1 MDKVNSA
8 RIDAI
13 SRDIALRDP
22 ELKRIFQQCL
32 KEIWE
37 NDFVSQPDGGVI
49 VSSTHKKIMTL
60 RESTA
65 LTLPLCLM
73 SREDAALQ
81 VMIHGVIDKQ
91 FQMILE
97 DPYANSFKVN
107 ETEPAVHERNF
118 TLDALLSPIQ
128 LIWSYWQST
137 EDDSIFDETALE
149 VFRTIFNIL
158 TVEQHHNE
166 FSEYQIETDE
176 KTEGKMLRTPAERQA
191 GVTGLIWSA
200 YRPGGEPCELNYH
213 IPSQM
218 SAVMTL
224 NYLVD
229 IFRDIYLDQDASE
242 DVILLQENIDKGI
255 QQYGIVDHPDLGQIY
270 AYETDGLGNYAFLD
284 EADFPNLLS
293 IPYLGY
299 VPVEDSVYQNTRR
312 FIFSKQNPN
321 FIQGKSVAGLGGYQQ
336 GKSYISPISIIMRGL
351 TTEDPLEIEQV
362 LDAIKESQN
371 GTYQIRGRI
380 DPDNPLKSTS
390 EKSDIAGALFLEL
403 TLMKLAGLY

>member
-1 MDKVNSA
+1 MDKVKSA
-8 RIDAI
+8 RIESI
-13 SRDIALRDP
+13 SREIALRDP

-37 NDFVSQPDGGVI
+37 NDFLSQPDGSVI
-49 VSSTHKKIMTL
+49 VSGADKKIMTL

-65 LTLPLCLM
+65 LTLPFCLM

-81 VMIHGVIDKQ
+81 VIIHGVIDKQ

-107 ETEPAVHERNF
+107 ETEPVVHERNF

-137 EDDSIFDETALE
+137 EDVSIFDETALE
-149 VFRTIFNIL
+149 VFRTIIDIL
-158 TVEQHHNE
+158 TMEQNHKE
-166 FSEYQIETDE
+166 FSEYEIESDE
-176 KTEGKMLRTPAERQA
+176 EAAGKMVRSSVERPA
-191 GVTGLIWSA
+191 GVTGMIWSA
-200 YRPGGEPCELNYH
+200 YRPGGERCELNYN

-229 IFRDIYLDQDASE
+229 IFRDIYLDQDTSE
-242 DVILLQENIDKGI
+242 DVMLLQENIDKGI
-255 QQYGIVDHPDLGQIY
+255 QQYGIVEHPDFGNIY
-270 AYETDGLGNYAFLD
+270 AYETDGLGNYVFLD

-299 VPVEDSVYQNTRR
+299 VPVEDSIYQNTRR
-312 FIFSKQNPN
+312 FIYSKHNSY
-321 FIQGKSVAGLGGYQQ
+321 FIQGKSVSGLGETQQ
-336 GKSYISPISIIMRGL
+336 GKFHISLISIIMRGL

-362 LDAIKESQN
+362 LDTLKQSHV
-371 GTYQIRGRI
+371 GTYQICDRI
-380 DPDNPLKSTS
+380 NPDNPSKIVSD
-390 EKSDIAGALFLEL
+390 KSDIAGALFLEL
-403 TLMKLAGLY
+403 ILMKLTGLY